1 MLPKRS
7 IGDPRP
13 DHWTGL
19 IDGIYAIGL
28 TILALNM
35 PNYLNALGQLKDE
48 GPNHAAIALY
58 LFGVEALTYAA
69 LFFILYEIWSFH
81 RAIVCLGSMKS
92 KGLTSLNAIILALI
106 SFIPAGMV
114 FHLNRQIE
122 IINQAKLTNTD
133 IFNAISTANAASRF
147 GSGGFTFVFALV
159 FFILSA
165 LARQS
170 RRDGNSHD
178 REELTLIAKEALQR
192 GAVLSVL
199 MMIYWVSVNRLQI
212 PMDSL
217 ILLILYAVYAF
228 FDLTERLRPKP

>member
-13 DHWTGL
+13 EHWTGL

-35 PNYLNALGQLKDE
+35 PNFLNAIVQLKQE

-58 LFGVEALTYAA
+58 LFGVEALTYTA
-69 LFFILYEIWSFH
+69 LFFILYEIWSYH

-92 KGLTSLNAIILALI
+92 KGLTSLNAIILALV

-122 IINQAKLTNTD
+122 IIHQAKLANTD
-133 IFNAISTANAASRF
+133 IFNAITTTNAASHF
-147 GSGGFTFVFALV
+147 GSGGFTVVFALV

-170 RRDGNSHD
+170 KRDGNSRD
-178 REELTLIAKEALQR
+178 RVELTLIAKEALQR
-192 GAVLSVL
+192 GAVLSIL
-199 MMIYWVSVNRLQI
+199 MVIYWISVTRLQI
-212 PMDSL
+212 PMNSL
-217 ILLILYAVYAF
+217 ILLILYAIYAF